1 MKTKNFYNLMTDKA
15 EPQDR
20 FKELEDE
27 AKKIKEAHASME
39 KTFDPAEKA
48 EVDSRSIHVG
58 NVSHFN

>member
-1 MKTKNFYNLMTDKA
+1 MTDKA
-15 EPQDR
+15 EPHDR